1 MPGIRGTLEIA
12 RRALFAQQT
21 ALEVAS
27 NNIAN
32 ANTEGYSRQRVVMEA
47 SKPITVGTL
56 SLGSGVTVERI
67 DRIRDSFVESQLR
80 AEQQSLSNY
89 ETLEAKYSQLEAIV
103 NEPSEMGLASL
114 MDKFFDSW
122 QQLANDPQSL
132 TMRENVS
139 QSATAMT
146 GRFNTLSNQLTDM
159 SEDIFEEFN
168 AQVNAFNSIAEQ
180 IAILNGQLLGSGE
193 GSVQSAQLLDRR
205 DTLLMQMNEI
215 ADVRITENERG
226 QIKLSLGGKVF
237 LDNTDLIKLSASSG
251 TSDIRQLK
259 WEDNSSGA
267 VIGNGKLAALAEFRE
282 TVLPGYQGRLDKL
295 ALSIAVAVNEL
306 HSQGFGLDGGT
317 NVAFFSDST
326 VDAASISV
334 SSVILSDK
342 EKIAASM
349 DGNMGDGSL
358 ALQISQLQD
367 KNVVLEE
374 TASNDAI
381 IANEGI
387 DGVVRQI
394 LNGTAA
400 YSSVMS
406 FNTYYA
412 ELVSSVG
419 REKVGIGTYK
429 EGQALFVNQLKS
441 QQESV
446 SGVSLDEEMINLIKY
461 QRAYQAAARVIDLAD
476 QLAETVLNMV

>member
-1 MPGIRGTLEIA
+1 MSGIRGTLEIA

-21 ALEVAS
+21 ALEVSS

-32 ANTEGYSRQRVVMEA
+32 VNTEGYSRQRVVMEE
-47 SKPITVGTL
+47 SKPITVVKLSIGT
-56 SLGSGVTVERI
+56 GVNVERI
-67 DRIRDSFVESQLR
+67 DRIRDAFVESQLR
-80 AEQQSLSNY
+80 FEQQSLSNY
-89 ETLEAKYSQLEAIV
+89 ETLEAKYSQLESIV
-103 NEPSEMGLASL
+103 NEPSEMGLSSL

-132 TMRENVS
+132 TMRENVI
-139 QSATAMT
+139 QSATTMT
-146 GRFNTLSNQLTDM
+146 SRFNTLSNQLTDM
-159 SEDIFEEFN
+159 SGDVLQEFN

-180 IAILNGQLLGSGE
+180 IAILNEQLLGSGG
-193 GSVQSAQLLDRR
+193 GSTQSAQLLDRR

-215 ADVRITENERG
+215 ADVRVTENERG

-237 LDNTDLIKLSASSG
+237 LDNTDVIKLSSASQ

-259 WEDNSSGA
+259 WEDNSSA
-267 VIGNGKLAALAEFRE
+267 VVIGNGKLAALAEFRE
-282 TVLPGYQGRLDKL
+282 TVLPDYQGRLDKL
-295 ALSIAVAVNEL
+295 ALSIAAAVNDL

-317 NVAFFSDST
+317 NVNFFSDST
-326 VDAASISV
+326 IDAASISV
-334 SSVILSDK
+334 NSVILTDK
-342 EKIAASM
+342 QKVAASA

-367 KNVVLEE
+367 KNLVLEE

-387 DGVVRQI
+387 DGVISQI
-394 LNGTAA
+394 LNNTAA
-400 YSSVMS
+400 YSSVVS

-419 REKVGIGTYK
+419 QEKVGIGTYK

-441 QQESV
+441 QQEST
-446 SGVSLDEEMINLIKY
+446 SGVSLDEEMTNLIKY
-461 QRAYQAAARVIDLAD
+461 QRAYQAAAKVIDLAD
-476 QLAETVLNMV
+476 QLAETILNMI